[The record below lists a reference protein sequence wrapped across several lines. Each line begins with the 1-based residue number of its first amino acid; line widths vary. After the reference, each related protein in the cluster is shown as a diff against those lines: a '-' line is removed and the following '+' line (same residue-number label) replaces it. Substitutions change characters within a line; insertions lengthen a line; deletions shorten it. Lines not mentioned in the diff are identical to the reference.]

1 MALRKLTQA
10 AVLVGRKSFIA
21 RQVHATA
28 SLNFFNFKKPCPSS
42 EGGLAVGF
50 EKILMDAA
58 KVGEDPLEDM
68 NRDQKTPPTGGSGT
82 KEDPYRMYSTAP
94 SRYIEIEEPDSH
106 GGPPVGFWCTLE
118 EGGRCPLTG
127 EYYVLDYDAS
137 DKWGIGK
144 LDLFMH

>member
-28 SLNFFNFKKPCPSS
+28 SMNFFNFKKPCPSS

-82 KEDPYRMYSTAP
+82 KEDPYRMFSTAP
-94 SRYIEIEEPDSH
+94 SRYIEIEGITANLHCFFFVIIIKLCSKSEVTRKPFCFKSIL
-106 GGPPVGFWCTLE
+106 TLLLP
-118 EGGRCPLTG
+118 GTINVP
-127 EYYVLDYDAS
+127 
-137 DKWGIGK
+137 
-144 LDLFMH
+144 